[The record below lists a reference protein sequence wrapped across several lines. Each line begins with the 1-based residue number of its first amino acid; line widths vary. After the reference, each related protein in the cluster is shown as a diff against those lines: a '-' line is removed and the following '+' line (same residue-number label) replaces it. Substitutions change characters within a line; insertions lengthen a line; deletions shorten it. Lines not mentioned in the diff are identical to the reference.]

1 MKTNKKNY
9 RILVVD
15 DEVEYQRV
23 FSYILQKHGYTV
35 LTCSSGKEAL
45 EVLKKNAI
53 DLVMTDLK
61 MPDMDGVELVRQVKL
76 AYEETDVMVITAFG
90 SIESAVEAMKYGAS
104 GYSIK
109 NSEPEALLLDIE
121 RMAKIKILE
130 RENRFL
136 LEERTLEG
144 DMCLQSKNP
153 AFQEVVETCRRVAA
167 SDINVL
173 ILGESGAGKEVIA
186 RYIHTLS
193 ARSGKHFIPV
203 NCQVFAEGM
212 LESELFG
219 HEKGAFTGATEKR
232 IGRFEIAN
240 QGTLFLDEI
249 GDIPLN
255 LQGKL
260 LRVLE
265 NKEIERVGSNQPI
278 ELDLRLISATNKNLE
293 AEIAQ
298 GRFREDLLYR
308 INTLTITVP
317 PLRERKEDLPQ
328 LIEYFIRRIEKEQ
341 KKKILEIE
349 PWTLEFLNTYDYP
362 GNVREL
368 KNILE
373 RMVALCE
380 DGVLRSRGFALSKAG
395 SGESGP
401 LVSPEEPKAAGESG
415 VVGAPE
421 AARASAGPGQET
433 GKETILPLR
442 TARGAFEKEH
452 IERALEATGGNV
464 AAAASLLEITKR
476 QLWNKISEYHIR
488 R

>member
-1 MKTNKKNY
+1 MANNKNY
-9 RILVVD
+9 RILIVD
-15 DEVEYQRV
+15 DEIEYQRV

-35 LTCSSGKEAL
+35 FTCSGGREAL
-45 EVLKKNAI
+45 ALLKKNPV

-61 MPDMDGVELVRQVKL
+61 MPDMDGIELVRQVKL
-76 AYEETDVMVITAFG
+76 EYEEIDVMVITAFG
-90 SIESAVEAMKYGAS
+90 SIESAVNAMKYGAA

-121 RMAKIKILE
+121 RLSRIKILE

-136 LEERTLEG
+136 VEEKSLEG
-144 DMCLQSKNP
+144 DMFLQSKNA
-153 AFQEVVETCRRVAA
+153 AFREIIETCKRVAA
-167 SDINVL
+167 SDINIL

-186 RYIHTLS
+186 RYIHGLS
-193 ARSGKHFIPV
+193 ERKEKHFIPV

-219 HEKGAFTGATEKR
+219 HEKGAFTGAMEKR

-265 NKEIERVGSNQPI
+265 NKEIERVGSNHPI
-278 ELDLRLISATNKNLE
+278 ELDIRLISATNKNLE
-293 AEIAQ
+293 QEIAQ
-298 GRFREDLLYR
+298 SRFREDLLYR

-328 LIEYFIRRIEKEQ
+328 LIEYFVRRIEKEQ
-341 KKKILEIE
+341 KKKILEID
-349 PWTLEFLNTYDYP
+349 PWTMEFLQNYDYP

-373 RMVALCE
+373 RMVALCG
-380 DGVLRSRGFALSKAG
+380 DGVLRSKGFAL
-395 SGESGP
+395 
-401 LVSPEEPKAAGESG
+401 PKAENPSTPERESE
-415 VVGAPE
+415 PL
-421 AARASAGPGQET
+421 
-433 GKETILPLR
+433 LPLR
-442 TARGAFEKEH
+442 TARGIFEKAY
-452 IERALEATGGNV
+452 IEKALAIADGNV
-464 AAAASLLEITKR
+464 AAAADMLKITKR
-476 QLWNKISEYHIR
+476 QLWNKIAEYQIQR
-488 R
+488 